1 MTSVSSVL
9 CPHLFFDCQLSSAVH
24 PRIPGEALCSVEE
37 FSCPLVVV
45 GEDLGEDERFE
56 PEWLKC
62 PRPSWGVG
70 HWK

>member
-1 MTSVSSVL
+1 MTSSAQCSVHICFLTVSFPPL
-9 CPHLFFDCQLSSAVH
+9 YTLAYLD
-24 PRIPGEALCSVEE
+24 ALCSVEE

-45 GEDLGEDERFE
+45 GDLGEDERFE